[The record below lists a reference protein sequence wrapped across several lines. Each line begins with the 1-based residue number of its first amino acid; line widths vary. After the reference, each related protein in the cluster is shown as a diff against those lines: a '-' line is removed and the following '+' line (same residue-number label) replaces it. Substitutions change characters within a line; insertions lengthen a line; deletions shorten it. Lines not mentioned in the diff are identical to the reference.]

1 MQPIATIARREAI
14 DHDEVP
20 GRPGETEAHPTR
32 QRSRSTAQA
41 QEPAARRPPGLVI
54 LGLGHSDLDSM
65 EVIRKLR
72 GWTEAPII
80 VLSGQAS
87 GLGEVVVMDARAG
100 DYLSRPSRGQKSPA
114 GSRPVCRRDS
124 DTHPVCIADLVV
136 NLAAK
141 QVTRLRRDTDTVG
154 KGTDIRLTPT
164 EWRLLEVLLRNP
176 GKLLSQ
182 QQLLA
187 EVWGPGYARA
197 NGNLRLYVAQL
208 RRKLEPD
215 PARPRWLLTEPGMGY
230 RFQPEPPSS
239 DGGPPP
245 VGSIP
250 PSLSRSVLVAG
261 HARHRSRCRVG
272 TRSWRGKAG
281 SAAPRYQR

>member
-1 MQPIATIARREAI
+1 
-14 DHDEVP
+14 
-20 GRPGETEAHPTR
+20 
-32 QRSRSTAQA
+32 
-41 QEPAARRPPGLVI
+41 
-54 LGLGHSDLDSM
+54 
-65 EVIRKLR
+65 
-72 GWTEAPII
+72 
-80 VLSGQAS
+80 
-87 GLGEVVVMDARAG
+87 MDASAG
-100 DYLSRPSRGQKSPA
+100 DYLSRPSRGRKSPA
-114 GSRPVCRRDS
+114 GSRPVCRRTVSDG
-124 DTHPVCIADLVV
+124 DTHPVRIADLVV

-197 NGNLRLYVAQL
+197 KGNLRLYVAQL

-230 RFQPEPPSS
+230 RFQPAAL
-239 DGGPPP
+239 P

-250 PSLSRSVLVAG
+250 PSLSRSVLAAG
-261 HARHRSRCRVG
+261 HARNRGRCRAG
-272 TRSWRGKAG
+272 TRPWRGKAG
-281 SAAPRYQR
+281 EAAPRYQR